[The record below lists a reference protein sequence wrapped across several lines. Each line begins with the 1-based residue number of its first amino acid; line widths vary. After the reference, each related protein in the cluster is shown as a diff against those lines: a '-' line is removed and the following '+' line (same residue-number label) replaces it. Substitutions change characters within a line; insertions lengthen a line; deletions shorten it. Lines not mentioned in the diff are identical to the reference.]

1 MHFKRFVLLFS
12 VLLLVARGEDRE
24 GWTDSRIQGSPEV
37 PSPYVAESVWPH
49 ITFNQ
54 PLDITLLESEGALFV
69 TERFGKIWQLPGDM
83 DDRPEAARLIVDMQS
98 HISNLNRLLGLA
110 FHPEFERNRKFYLYY
125 ALNTRSPGFGL
136 ALSEF
141 EMDSSWT
148 VLPGSGRT
156 LLDFPA
162 AGHSGGD
169 VQFGPDGMLYV
180 PIGDL
185 TPPSPPDPNLSGQ
198 DLSQIASKILRID
211 VDGRDPEL
219 PYRIPKDNPFLG
231 VEGARPEIW
240 AYGFRNP
247 WKISFHPRTG
257 DLWVGDVGWE
267 LWEMVYRVE
276 KGGNYGWS
284 VMEGPMPTNAYQK
297 IGPNPIVPPTTA
309 YDHSQGASITGGYF
323 VTSDR
328 LPGLQ
333 DSYVYGDYVTGKVWS
348 LNWDG
353 ETVTSNRE
361 IADTR
366 QAIVTFGQDAAGDIL
381 FLELAPNVSLQRFV
395 ANSDRGRSDSFP
407 KRLSETG
414 IFSDV
419 SNQSPSRGVYGFEIN
434 TPMWQDGNESDYWV
448 AMPGKSG
455 LSTNVED
462 RRGSPHMNYVK
473 PKDMVLAKTIQKD
486 GYRIETQ
493 VLHFDGYWK
502 GYSYQWDENQIDA
515 RLVGKEGL
523 DTEVLG
529 EPYRFSSR
537 DECIRCHG
545 SNFNRPLAFFP
556 GQMNREGQLQRFK
569 NLGIVDEVFVEM
581 AKAQP
586 LVDPSNASESI
597 ELRARSWLHSNCA
610 HCHKVSGGSGL
621 TAQMNAAVP
630 TDKLELVGF
639 PPNRGYFGL
648 EGASQIDPGNP
659 YRSILYYR
667 VATKG
672 AGHMPMIGAKT
683 LDQEGVQLVHDWIRS
698 LNPESQIPES
708 TLAPQS
714 VEEALAL
721 YHEIQSGAL
730 SPEDQKRAIAA
741 CLSHSDPFV
750 VNLFSAFSKE

>member
-1 MHFKRFVLLFS
+1 MNVIRLVFLFL
-12 VLLLVARGEDRE
+12 VFLLVARGEERV
-24 GWTDSRIQGSPEV
+24 GWTTSRIHGSPE
-37 PSPYVAESVWPH
+37 SPPPYIAETVWPH

-54 PLDITLLESEGALFV
+54 PLDMTFLESEGLLFV
-69 TERFGKIWQLPGDM
+69 TERLGKIWQLPADL
-83 DDRPEAARLIVDMQS
+83 DDRPESARLIADMKE
-98 HISNLNRLLGLA
+98 HIPKLNRLLGLA
-110 FHPEFERNRKFYLYY
+110 FHPEFAENRKFYLYY
-125 ALNTRSPGFGL
+125 ALNGQSPGFGL
-136 ALSEF
+136 AMSTF
-141 EMDSSWT
+141 EMDSNWKIVT
-148 VLPGSGRT
+148 GSQVV
-156 LLDFPA
+156 LLDFPSE
-162 AGHSGGD
+162 GHTGGD
-169 VQFGPDGMLYV
+169 IQFGPDGMLYV

-185 TPPSPPDPNLSGQ
+185 SPPSPPDPNLSGQ
-198 DLSQIASKILRID
+198 DLGQIASKILRID
-211 VDGRDPEL
+211 VNGKDPGL

-297 IGPNPIVPPTTA
+297 IGPNPITPPTAT
-309 YDHSQGASITGGYF
+309 YDHSKGASITGGYF
-323 VTSDR
+323 VTSNR

-333 DSYVYGDYVTGKVWS
+333 DSYVYGDYVTGKVWA
-348 LNWDG
+348 LEWDG
-353 ETVTSNRE
+353 EKVVSNRE

-366 QAIVTFGQDAAGDIL
+366 QDIVTFGQDASGDVL

-395 ANSDRGRSDSFP
+395 VNSDRNRSISFP
-407 KRLSETG
+407 MRLSETG

-419 SNQSPSRGVYGFEIN
+419 SNQLASPGVYEFEIN
-434 TPMWQDGNESDYWV
+434 TPMWQDGHESDYWV
-448 AMPGKSG
+448 AMPGELG
-455 LSTNVED
+455 VTANVAD
-462 RRGSPHMNYVK
+462 RRGSPHLNYVK
-473 PKDMVLAKTIQKD
+473 PKDMVLAKTIHKD
-486 GYRIETQ
+486 GYRVETQ
-493 VLHFDGYWK
+493 ILHYDGYWR
-502 GYSYQWDENQIDA
+502 GYSYQWDEDQIDA

-523 DTEVLG
+523 NTEVLG
-529 EPYRFSSR
+529 ESYRFSSR

-556 GQMNREGQLQRFK
+556 GQMNRDGQLQRFQD
-569 NLGIVDEVFVEM
+569 LGIVDEVFVEM
-581 AKAQP
+581 AEAQP
-586 LVDPSNASESI
+586 LVDPSDAREPI

-630 TDKLELVGF
+630 TSQLELIGHL
-639 PPNRGYFGL
+639 PNRGSFGL

-672 AGHMPMIGAKT
+672 AGHMPMIGANT
-683 LDQEGVQLVHDWIRS
+683 LDEAGVQLVHDWIRS
-698 LNPESQIPES
+698 LNPEAEVSES
-708 TLAPQS
+708 TLAPKN

-730 SPEDQKRAIAA
+730 SPEDQKRAIAT
-741 CLSHSDPFV
+741 CLSHSDPFIA
-750 VNLFSAFSKE
+750 NLFSGF

>member
-1 MHFKRFVLLFS
+1 M
-12 VLLLVARGEDRE
+12 
-24 GWTDSRIQGSPEV
+24 
-37 PSPYVAESVWPH
+37 
-49 ITFNQ
+49 
-54 PLDITLLESEGALFV
+54 TLLESEGSLFV
-69 TERFGKIWQLPGDM
+69 TERFGKIWQLPANL
-83 DDRPEAARLIVDMQS
+83 DDRPEAARLIVDIQS
-98 HISNLNRLLGLA
+98 HIPNLMRLLGLA
-110 FHPEFERNRKFYLYY
+110 FHPEFEKNRKFYLYY

-141 EMDSSWT
+141 EMNSNLKLVS
-148 VLPGSGRT
+148 GSEKT

-169 VQFGPDGMLYV
+169 IQFGPDGMLYV

-185 TPPSPPDPNLSGQ
+185 SPPSPPDPNLSGQ

-211 VDGRDPEL
+211 VDGKDAGL

-247 WKISFHPRTG
+247 WKLSFHPRTG

-297 IGPNPIVPPTTA
+297 IGPNPISPPTAT

-333 DSYVYGDYVTGKVWS
+333 DLYVYGDYVTGKVWA

-353 ETVTSNRE
+353 DKVTSNRE

-366 QAIVTFGQDAAGDIL
+366 QDIVTFGQDAAGDVL
-381 FLELAPNVSLQRFV
+381 FLELGPNASLQRFV
-395 ANSDRGRSDSFP
+395 SNPNRGQSDSFP

-419 SNQSPSRGVYGFEIN
+419 SSQLPSPGVYDFNIN
-434 TPMWQDGNESDYWV
+434 TPMWQDGYESDYWV
-448 AMPGKSG
+448 AMPGQSG
-455 LSTNVED
+455 LSTNVAD

-473 PKDMVLAKTIQKD
+473 PKDMVLAKTIHKD

-493 VLHFDGYWK
+493 ILHFDGYWQ
-502 GYSYQWDENQIDA
+502 GYSYQWDENQVDA
-515 RLVGKEGL
+515 ILVGKEGL

-556 GQMNREGQLQRFK
+556 GQMNRDGQLQRFK
-569 NLGIVDEVFVEM
+569 DLGIVDEVFVEM
-581 AKAQP
+581 AEAQP
-586 LVDPSNASESI
+586 LVDPSNVNEPI

-630 TDKLELVGF
+630 TDKLELIGY

-683 LDQEGVQLVHDWIRS
+683 LDEEGVRLVHDWIRS
-698 LNPESQIPES
+698 LNLKAEIPES

-714 VEEALAL
+714 VEEALVL

-730 SPEDQKRAIAA
+730 SPEDRKRAISA
-741 CLSHSDPFV
+741 CLIHSDPFV